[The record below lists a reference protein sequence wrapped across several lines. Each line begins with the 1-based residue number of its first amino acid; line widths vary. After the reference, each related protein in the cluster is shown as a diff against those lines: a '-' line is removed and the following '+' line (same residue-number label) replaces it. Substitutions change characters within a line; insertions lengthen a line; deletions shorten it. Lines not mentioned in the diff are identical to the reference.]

1 MIWNWKEASVKN
13 DKKFHRQRSGKD
25 FRKFDVKK
33 ITLPNTPEPKGHY
46 SSAVV
51 HNGLIFVSG
60 QLPRD
65 AVSGSVETG
74 AIEAQTELAL
84 RNVEAILL
92 AAGSD
97 LNHVLQMTI
106 YISDIELWSRV
117 NAVYA
122 RIFGEHKPARAIVP
136 VKDLHFG
143 TQIEIQA
150 IAMVKE

>member
-1 MIWNWKEASVKN
+1 MEKVQIKNAS
-13 DKKFHRQRSGKD
+13 
-25 FRKFDVKK
+25 
-33 ITLPNTPEPKGHY
+33 EPKGHY
-46 SSAVV
+46 SPAVV

-60 QLPRD
+60 QLPRI
-65 AVSGSVETG
+65 AETGAIETG

-97 LNHVLQMTI
+97 LNHVLQFTI
-106 YISDIELWSRV
+106 YVSEMELWDRV

-122 RIFGEHKPARAIVP
+122 SVLGEHKPARAIVP

-143 TQIEIQA
+143 TKIEIQA
-150 IAMVKE
+150 IAAVKE

>member
-1 MIWNWKEASVKN
+1 MN
-13 DKKFHRQRSGKD
+13 
-25 FRKFDVKK
+25 K
-33 ITLPNTPEPKGHY
+33 INLPNAPEPKGHY

-65 AVSGSVETG
+65 AVTGEVETG

-84 RNVEAILL
+84 RNVEAILH

-97 LNHVLQMTI
+97 LNHVLQFTI
-106 YISDIELWSRV
+106 YVSEMELWDAV

-122 RIFGEHKPARAIVP
+122 RILGEHKPARAIVP
-136 VKDLHFG
+136 VKDLHFD
-143 TQIEIQA
+143 TKIEIQA
-150 IAMVKE
+150 IAAVAENDEF

>member
-1 MIWNWKEASVKN
+1 M
-13 DKKFHRQRSGKD
+13 
-25 FRKFDVKK
+25 KK
-33 ITLPNTPEPKGHY
+33 IKLPNFPEPKGHY

-65 AVSGSVETG
+65 AATGEVETG

-84 RNVEAILL
+84 RNVEQILL

-106 YISDIELWSRV
+106 YISEMELWDKV
-117 NAVYA
+117 NEVYA
-122 RIFGEHKPARAIVP
+122 RILGEHKPARAIVP

-143 TQIEIQA
+143 TKIEIQA
-150 IAMVKE
+150 IAAVKS